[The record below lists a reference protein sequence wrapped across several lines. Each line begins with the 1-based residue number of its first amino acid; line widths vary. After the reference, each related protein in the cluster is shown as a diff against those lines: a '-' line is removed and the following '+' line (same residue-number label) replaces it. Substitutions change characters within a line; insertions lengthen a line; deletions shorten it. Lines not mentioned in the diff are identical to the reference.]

1 MEEGRKGAEESA
13 RRIKKVRM
21 ERVVKKGG
29 ERAKQEESER
39 GRERNRE
46 RNTPR
51 RVQKKRF
58 SRQERQ
64 TPGRKRKRRAANE
77 KSQPKLVPLGHNPH
91 QFRFSS
97 SEIITENCRIMVIL
111 EPLSFVDYVLFSRN
125 IIPILFFFI
134 MFKYFV
140 VGTTKVVYI
149 TQMNEKSPIHR
160 AIVSFL
166 LSSSGVKS
174 IGQRSRYILDRSVLS
189 DCLLFCV
196 CIKVEFSDPEM
207 QNRCTCC

>member
-111 EPLSFVDYVLFSRN
+111 EPLSFVDYVLFSRT
-125 IIPILFFFI
+125 IFLHYVQVFCSRHYQSGLYHP
-134 MFKYFV
+134 
-140 VGTTKVVYI
+140 
-149 TQMNEKSPIHR
+149 NE
-160 AIVSFL
+160 
-166 LSSSGVKS
+166 
-174 IGQRSRYILDRSVLS
+174 
-189 DCLLFCV
+189 
-196 CIKVEFSDPEM
+196 
-207 QNRCTCC
+207 